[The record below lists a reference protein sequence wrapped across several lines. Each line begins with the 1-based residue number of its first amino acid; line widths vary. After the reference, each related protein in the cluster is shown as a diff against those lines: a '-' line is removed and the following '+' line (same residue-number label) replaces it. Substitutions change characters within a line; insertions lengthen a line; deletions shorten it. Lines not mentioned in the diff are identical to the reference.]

1 MALQITQTTRDTSD
15 QTLYEIKSVVEG
27 RDHGYKII
35 DLKTGAVYDSDSVLV
50 SKAHYDGKDI
60 SEYFGESAEYY
71 EPAADDSIASEAS

>member
-1 MALQITQTTRDTSD
+1 MALQITQTTSETSE
-15 QTLYEIKSVVEG
+15 QPLYEVKSVVEG
-27 RDHGYKII
+27 REHGYKII
-35 DLKTGAVYDSDSVLV
+35 DLKTGTVYDSDSVLV